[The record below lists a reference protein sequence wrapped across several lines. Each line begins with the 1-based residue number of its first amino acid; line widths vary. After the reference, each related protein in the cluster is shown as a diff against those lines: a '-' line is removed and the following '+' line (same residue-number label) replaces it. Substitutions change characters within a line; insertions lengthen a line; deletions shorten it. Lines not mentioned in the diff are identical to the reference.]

1 MEMRISLTRSR
12 ERMETPIDVTANE
25 IIGTVEANHVVE
37 IVRVRISKYVKMG
50 ATKWQISCST
60 LVKPSKALVN
70 ELELKYLFFQRH
82 ALLKFENLMN
92 TESESSVGQN

>member
-1 MEMRISLTRSR
+1 MWEHKSWQYQKAIMEMRISLHRSR
-12 ERMETPIDVTANE
+12 DRMETPIDVTANE
-25 IIGTVEANHVVE
+25 VIGTFEANHVVE

-70 ELELKYLFFQRH
+70 ELELKYLCSFNAMLF
-82 ALLKFENLMN
+82 
-92 TESESSVGQN
+92 